1 MKMESGIHTCELLER
16 VLVTRE
22 TTNNSRVSE
31 ALLHFQER
39 LIILSIERVPWKTT
53 FNSMKVDFGESKD
66 AFELRGHPRLEVRG
80 AATTSSSVSSV
91 PSVSSASLSSSP
103 SAAATSTTVVYPLAP
118 TSTPNAFNATANINK
133 QFLDTSILPP
143 DSSLGHVS
151 ITGPKM

>member
-16 VLVTRE
+16 VLVTRDI
-22 TTNNSRVSE
+22 TNNSRVSE
-31 ALLHFQER
+31 ALLNFQER
-39 LIILSIERVPWKTT
+39 LMILSVERVPWKTT

-66 AFELRGHPRLEVRG
+66 AFELRRHPRLEVRG

-91 PSVSSASLSSSP
+91 SSVPSASLSSSP

-133 QFLDTSILPP
+133 QFLDTSILPA

-151 ITGPKM
+151 IKGPKM